1 MTVASRFYRLRYGAR
16 HPMARAGRWALVIA
30 VAGLTLSAAWWWPI
44 ASERTRLTDQIAQQ
58 RRALVAAREAVEL
71 QHAYGLA
78 AQRAPELENKLR
90 QTVSP
95 AQLVESLGQL
105 ARRHGVRIVAEAY
118 EEGRRERPPQSLV
131 ADLTLTGDY
140 LALRRFIDGLAGLA
154 TWSIAEEVRLEVVR
168 GGTDVRARLR
178 VVTYF
183 GGLPPQT
190 GERS

>member
-16 HPMARAGRWALVIA
+16 HPMARAGRWALA
-30 VAGLTLSAAWWWPI
+30 VAVTGLTLSGALWWPI
-44 ASERTRLTDQIAQQ
+44 ASERTRLIDQIAQQ

-71 QHAYGLA
+71 QRAYGLA

-183 GGLPPQT
+183 GGLPPQF